1 MAHRTSG
8 AGRLR
13 RFQHHQRIARSYS
26 LSRFAMHG
34 SNPACLAGYHLE
46 LHLHRWPMDDV
57 GSWMYLKPET
67 SAGSWT
73 SLDLLGFLGMPGWP
87 RRGSN
92 LAVLPNE
99 NI

>member
-1 MAHRTSG
+1 MPHRTSG

-13 RFQHHQRIARSYS
+13 RFQLHQRISRSHS
-26 LSRFAMHG
+26 LSSLAMRG
-34 SNPACLAGYHLE
+34 SNPACLTGYHLE

-57 GSWMYLKPET
+57 LSWMYLKPET

-87 RRGSN
+87 PEG
-92 LAVLPNE
+92 LEL
-99 NI
+99 IDCF